1 MKKVLSAFVI
11 SLLVIIETPAADL
24 KNISTRG
31 YVGPGAENMHAG
43 FVVEGAGTVQVLIKA
58 GGPSLPPALKGLQNP
73 NLRLFNA
80 ADGTLLH
87 QNDNWQNDPCSN
99 LVSAT
104 GLAPSDSREPAFIRD
119 LSAGSYTAVINGV
132 NNTSGTALPSVT
144 KVDVSGP
151 CNGGGGNTNKQQTE
165 RLIGG
170 WQFEVQDG
178 NDIFV
183 FTYALSGPVMEFANS
198 PNNWFVDGKNTF
210 SNTDVFAYFEPQD
223 NLFYLINPVPN
234 SVTDI
239 VFTFN
244 MSGDDN
250 NVSGCQFFGEN
261 GQIVSECFP
270 MTGSRTSGTNLN
282 SSSLKDSEQDILQKF
297 QSMEHERRKGTNIY
311 YRTEDS
317 M

>member
-1 MKKVLSAFVI
+1 MKKILSAFLI
-11 SLLVIIETPAADL
+11 SFLIIIEALAADL

-31 YVGPGAENMHAG
+31 FVGPGEQNMHAG
-43 FVVEGAGTVQVLIKA
+43 FVVEGEGTVQVLIKA
-58 GGPSLPPALKGLQNP
+58 GGPSLPPDLNGLPDP

-80 ADGTLLH
+80 ANGNQLH
-87 QNDNWQNDPCSN
+87 QNDNWQSDPCSN

-104 GLAPSDSREPAFIRD
+104 GLAPTHSQEPAFVRD

-144 KVDVSGP
+144 KVDVTGP
-151 CNGGGGNTNKQQTE
+151 CNGGGGNNNKQQTE

-170 WQFEVQDG
+170 WQLEVQDG
-178 NDIFV
+178 NEVFV
-183 FTYALSGPVMEFANS
+183 FTYALASPAFEFSNS
-198 PNNWFVDGKNTF
+198 PDVWFVDGKNTF
-210 SNTDVFAYFEPQD
+210 SNSDVFAYFEPLD

-234 SVTDI
+234 TTTDI

-261 GQIVSECFP
+261 GQIVSDCFF
-270 MTGSRTSGTNLN
+270 MTGFRTFTSN
-282 SSSLKDSEQDILQKF
+282 SNSLQDSEQEIMQKYE
-297 QSMEHERRKGTNIY
+297 SMKQERRKETNIY